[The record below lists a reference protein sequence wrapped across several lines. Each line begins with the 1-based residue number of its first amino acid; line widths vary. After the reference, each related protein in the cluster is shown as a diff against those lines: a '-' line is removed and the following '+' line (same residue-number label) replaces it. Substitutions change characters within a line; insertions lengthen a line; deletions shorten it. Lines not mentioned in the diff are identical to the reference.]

1 MDKTGFLIKSFSR
14 NIYCDDCC
22 NHLSMQGRQRFPFRF
37 VRVDIVLMQNVR
49 NIFFADSLF

>member
-14 NIYCDDCC
+14 NICCDDCC